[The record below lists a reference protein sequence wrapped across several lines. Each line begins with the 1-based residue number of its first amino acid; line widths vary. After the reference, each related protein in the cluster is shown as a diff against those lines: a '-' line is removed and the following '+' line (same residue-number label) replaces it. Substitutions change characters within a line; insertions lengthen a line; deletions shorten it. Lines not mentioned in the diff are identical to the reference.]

1 MNTNNQK
8 NRTMKKTNLILVLAF
23 FVCSF
28 IHAQYSAGSK
38 VLILYQEQWYPGKII
53 EVKSDGYLIS
63 YDNYDASW
71 NETVKAD
78 RLKSVTEAKGN
89 STNVNAP
96 KTKADEMCS
105 CLKKMMQTQK
115 QEDKSRCL
123 RMQEDHVVALVEGS
137 ASYTEYKKLVSE
149 CEKEITASKSK
160 NAGVNTYEEKVKSV
174 CDCFADSKL
183 GKKQKYEC
191 FQLQSTY
198 GKTLGDKKVDFNN
211 ETNKCD
217 N

>member
-1 MNTNNQK
+1 
-8 NRTMKKTNLILVLAF
+8 MKKSIVFLLLTLCLS
-23 FVCSF
+23 SF
-28 IHAQYSAGSK
+28 ALAQYSAGSK
-38 VLILYQEQWYPGKII
+38 VLILYQEQWYPGKVI

-63 YDNYDASW
+63 YDDYDASW

-78 RLKSVTEAKGN
+78 RLKSVTQAKGN
-89 STNVNAP
+89 SANAIASVNTP

-123 RMQEDHVVALVEGS
+123 RMQEEHVVALVEGS
-137 ASYTEYKKLVSE
+137 ANYTEYKKLVGE

-160 NAGVNTYEEKVKSV
+160 STGVNTYEEKVKSV

-198 GKTLGDKKVDFNN
+198 GKTLGEKKVDFNN